1 VKKLN
6 EHKEYQEASA
16 ILAKLG
22 ARKAALE
29 AEETAITQARYLE
42 KEPVN
47 ANAVERA
54 LKLLDGQEG
63 AKVRTDEQRLSEIGA
78 ELDVLG
84 KGYRQQK
91 EKVDAIT
98 DLLTADANR
107 SVQPAYK
114 AAMGVLLVAYQN
126 VAAATQAFD
135 KVVKDLHEAGY
146 EILGHI
152 LPAPHVDLR
161 QFQESVPESGI
172 NHLARQIKGL
182 AK

>member
-1 VKKLN
+1 MIRLQDV
-6 EHKEYQEASA
+6 KEYQEASA
-16 ILAKLG
+16 VLARIG
-22 ARKAALE
+22 AQKTALE
-29 AEETAITQARYLE
+29 AEEQAIIQSRYLE
-42 KEPVN
+42 SEPVN
-47 ANAVERA
+47 VNAVERA
-54 LKLLDGQEG
+54 LKLLDGREA

-84 KGYRQQK
+84 QGYRAQK

-135 KVVKDLHEAGY
+135 KVTTDLHEAGY
-146 EILGHI
+146 PVLGHI

-161 QFQESVPESGI
+161 QFQEAVPESGI